1 MWWIGRP
8 GIEDARRLMRITGF
22 KVLSFGCFG
31 TLVDRDSGLWSAL
44 KPLLASGRIGLPRQ
58 EVLAAFDRHEAA
70 LEASSPELPYSEI
83 LARAHRALAKEW
95 AVLCAED
102 EHTRF
107 GHSVPKWPA
116 FADAPAAL
124 QYFSRY
130 FKIVALMNGD
140 RHSFADSARLLEARF
155 DLVCTAEDTGSYM
168 PDQRSIRCVIGKLAK
183 LGYLAGDILHVGA
196 SPPRDLA
203 PAAAAGLATAWID
216 RHSAPGDADKV
227 APAERALFG
236 ARFPSIAHLVKAHQE
251 ELRA

>member
-1 MWWIGRP
+1 M
-8 GIEDARRLMRITGF
+8 RLTGF
-22 KVLSFGCFG
+22 KVLSFGCYG
-31 TLVDRDSGLWSAL
+31 TLIDRDSGIWTAL
-44 KPLLASGRIGLPRQ
+44 RPLLASGRIGLSRE
-58 EVLAAFDRHEAA
+58 EVLAAFDRYETA
-70 LEASSPELPYSEI
+70 LGASSPGLPYCEI
-83 LARAHRALAKEW
+83 LAQAHRALAKEW
-95 AVLCAED
+95 AVLCSDD
-102 EHTRF
+102 EHTQF

-140 RHSFADSARLLEARF
+140 RHSFADSARRLEARF

-168 PDQRSIRCVIGKLAK
+168 PDQRSIRYLIGKLAK
-183 LGYLAGDILHVGA
+183 LGYLTGQILHVGA

-216 RHSAPGDADKV
+216 RHAPAGDTDKV
-227 APAERALFG
+227 APSEGAPFG